1 MRYEIEGII
10 PQRQYENIYVKY
22 ICETQAEKESAI
34 IQILNDLR
42 KYNGVISKE
51 TPLPF
56 YRPKEGEVVESGGI
70 IYTYQDGA
78 WSFKTKI

>member
-1 MRYEIEGII
+1 MKYEIEGII
-10 PQRQYENIYVKY
+10 PQRQYENIHVKY
-22 ICETQAEKESAI
+22 ICETEDEKESAI

-70 IYTYQDGA
+70 IYTFTNGV
-78 WSFKTKI
+78 WTWKPKE

>member
-1 MRYEIEGII
+1 MKYEIEGII
-10 PQRQYENIYVKY
+10 PQRQYENIHVKY
-22 ICETQAEKESAI
+22 ICETEAEKESAI

-56 YRPKEGEVVESGGI
+56 YRPKEGEVVECSGI
-70 IYTYQDGA
+70 KYTYIDGV
-78 WSFKTKI
+78 WNWNT